1 MWCAFASGEAGI
13 LRETVDGLEATTG
26 EQGAEE
32 RRAPVL
38 ARARTALQAVGFR
51 QQLEQLAGAL
61 TALEPRDRRPVY
73 EIARWIAA
81 NWIGQHGPSHRF
93 LVVEASPSES
103 RLRMLVY
110 SDPELDDP
118 RFWEQLVAGGPAEL
132 IDSWTPTELI
142 TSWEHDRRGS
152 SGIWF
157 DLVRPTP

>member
-1 MWCAFASGEAGI
+1 M
-13 LRETVDGLEATTG
+13 DGLETTIG
-26 EQGAEE
+26 KQGTEE

-38 ARARTALQAVGFR
+38 ARAQTTLQAVGFR
-51 QQLEQLAGAL
+51 EQLEQLAGAL
-61 TALEPRDRRPVY
+61 AGLEPRDRRPVY
-73 EIARWIAA
+73 EITRWIAA
-81 NWIGQHGPSHRF
+81 NWIGQHGPSHRS
-93 LVVEASPSES
+93 LVVEASPSGS

-118 RFWEQLVAGGPAEL
+118 QFWEQLVEGAPAEL
-132 IDSWTPTELI
+132 IDSWTPAELI